1 FDPTAPTSRRT
12 AREAPDTAP
21 PFAKRDR
28 SAKLAAPERVASGA
42 AGALLL
48 AWGAGRDGLLAKL
61 ALLGGAGLLARA
73 GTGRCALK
81 CALQPKPYEREVAE
95 ERNWPIATVVNYAV
109 TINRPREEIY
119 RFWRDFANLPRFM
132 QHVEQ
137 VETIT
142 PQRSR
147 WTVKAPLG
155 RSVQWI
161 SYVMEDVENER
172 IAWEAEAQAD
182 IPNAGWVE
190 FRDAPGGRGTEV
202 RAQISYQ
209 PPYGH
214 AGRLVSQLKTAE
226 TPNNQLA
233 DDLRRLKQVLETG
246 DATTSQTRTQA

>member
-1 FDPTAPTSRRT
+1 MT
-12 AREAPDTAP
+12 
-21 PFAKRDR
+21 
-28 SAKLAAPERVASGA
+28 
-42 AGALLL
+42 
-48 AWGAGRDGLLAKL
+48 
-61 ALLGGAGLLARA
+61 
-73 GTGRCALK
+73 
-81 CALQPKPYEREVAE
+81 
-95 ERNWPIATVVNYAV
+95 
-109 TINRPREEIY
+109 
-119 RFWRDFANLPRFM
+119 
-132 QHVEQ
+132 HVEQ

-155 RSVQWI
+155 RTVQWI

-190 FRDAPGGRGTEV
+190 FRDAPGDRGTEV

-214 AGRLVSQLKTAE
+214 AGRLVSKMKFLE

-246 DATTSQTRTQA
+246 DATTSQTRPQA